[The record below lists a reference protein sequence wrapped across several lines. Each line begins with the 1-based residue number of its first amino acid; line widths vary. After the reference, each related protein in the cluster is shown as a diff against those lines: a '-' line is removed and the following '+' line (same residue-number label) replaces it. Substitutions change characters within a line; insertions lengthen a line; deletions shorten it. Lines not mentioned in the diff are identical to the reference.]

1 LATKL
6 NSRVWV
12 SGAIGAVAR
21 VSGAKIGRGDCVDV
35 EARAR
40 NDKVWTRDEKS
51 NSWVPVVRKGRAL
64 GTLPNM
70 RCRSRSVHPPDQ

>member
-12 SGAIGAVAR
+12 SGAIGAVTR
-21 VSGAKIGRGDCVDV
+21 VSGAKIGRGIVLMLRR
-35 EARAR
+35 EPGTM
-40 NDKVWTRDEKS
+40 KVWTRGEKA
-51 NSWVPVVRKGRAL
+51 NSRVLVVIKGRAL

-70 RCRSRSVHPPDQ
+70 LQ